1 MKIYISRTE
10 YMKTILSAIAA
21 LLFFMPINLLADA
34 DSELRAEIIGEQAG
48 KAIAGDH
55 TDCKPEMAKEQCR
68 QAFYKTWDEHFKEM
82 GFDTDD
88 ATVDSFVAGCMKS
101 YNKKFG
107 K

>member
-1 MKIYISRTE
+1 
-10 YMKTILSAIAA
+10 MKTILSAIAA

-48 KAIAGDH
+48 KAIASDH
-55 TDCKPEMAKEQCR
+55 TDYEPKMAKEQCR
-68 QAFYKTWDEHFKEM
+68 QAFYKTWNEHFKEM

-101 YNKKFG
+101 YNKTFG

>member
-1 MKIYISRTE
+1 
-10 YMKTILSAIAA
+10 MKTILIAIAA
-21 LLFFMPINLLADA
+21 LLFFMPAILHADA

-55 TDCKPEMAKEQCR
+55 TEYKPEIAKEQCR
-68 QAFYKTWDEHFKEM
+68 ETYYKTWDDHFKQM

>member
-1 MKIYISRTE
+1 ME
-10 YMKTILSAIAA
+10 YMRTISVTVIT
-21 LLFFMPINLLADA
+21 LLFFMPCYLYA
-34 DSELRAEIIGEQAG
+34 DSDSEMRAEIIGEQAG

-55 TDCKPEMAKEQCR
+55 TEYMPEMAKEQCR
-68 QAFYKTWDEHFKEM
+68 ETFYKTWEEHFKEM
-82 GFDTDD
+82 EFDTDD

>member
-1 MKIYISRTE
+1 MKIFVFVV
-10 YMKTILSAIAA
+10 LG
-21 LLFFMPINLLADA
+21 LLFFMPISLYADA

-55 TDCKPEMAKEQCR
+55 DEYSPEIAKQQCKD
-68 QAFYKTWDEHFKEM
+68 AFYETWEEHFKEK
-82 GFDTDD
+82 GFDTDQS
-88 ATVDSFVAGCMKS
+88 TVDSFIAGCMKS

>member
-1 MKIYISRTE
+1 
-10 YMKTILSAIAA
+10 MKTILLVMVA
-21 LLFFMPINLLADA
+21 LLLFMPLNLLADA
-34 DSELRAEIIGEQAG
+34 DSEMRAEIIGEQAG

-55 TDCKPEMAKEQCR
+55 TEYKPEMAKEQCR
-68 QAFYKTWDEHFKEM
+68 EAFYKTWDEHFKEK
-82 GFDTDD
+82 GFDTDE